1 MRGPAKHMV
10 HGEWMTVAEAATRL
24 GVKAGT
30 LNAWRYTN
38 RTQDDSPASV
48 ETAYGFYSAVNAGQ
62 IKRIPGRP
70 PARRL
75 IGGKMMSPMEVAQV
89 AGVKRSTLYAV
100 MCKHGMDLEQAARYY
115 EGVRTRRAVREIMRI
130 IYGG

>member
-1 MRGPAKHMV
+1 MKAAKHLV
-10 HGEWMTVAEAATRL
+10 HGEWMTEAEAAARL
-24 GVKAGT
+24 GVKAMT
-30 LNAWRYTN
+30 LRAWRYAN
-38 RTQDDSPASV
+38 RQADGRPALV
-48 ETAYGFYSAVNAGQ
+48 ETAWDFYSAVNAG
-62 IKRIPGRP
+62 KTKWPGRP

-75 IGGKMMSPMEVAQV
+75 IGGKLMTPMEVAQA